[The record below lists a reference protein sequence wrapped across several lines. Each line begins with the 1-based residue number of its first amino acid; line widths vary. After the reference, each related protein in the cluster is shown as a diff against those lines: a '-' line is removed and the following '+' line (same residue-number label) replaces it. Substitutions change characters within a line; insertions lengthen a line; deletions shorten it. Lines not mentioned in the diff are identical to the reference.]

1 MLHNYSLFTI
11 HIHIIHIHSNPP
23 FRQDATLK
31 ELTNLIKEVEPNARP
46 SNVSFHF
53 KLVYLDSHKKSS
65 SSNSSPS
72 SYLMKDIGSV
82 RNRAA
87 AGESATVEALTLK
100 DIRFIQGDFLD
111 VAILTG
117 DAAVAAA
124 AVTASSSAPSSS
136 SALGSN
142 DHHVKRRGA
151 MASDRYDKDDLIRD
165 PSEIIVSK

>member
-1 MLHNYSLFTI
+1 
-11 HIHIIHIHSNPP
+11 
-23 FRQDATLK
+23 
-31 ELTNLIKEVEPNARP
+31 
-46 SNVSFHF
+46 
-53 KLVYLDSHKKSS
+53 
-65 SSNSSPS
+65 
-72 SYLMKDIGSV
+72 MKDIGSV

-87 AGESATVEALTLK
+87 AGESSTVEALTLK

-124 AVTASSSAPSSS
+124 VVTASSSAPSSS

-151 MASDRYDKDDLIRD
+151 MASDRYDRGPDRRGMASDRYRNGGRGGGR
-165 PSEIIVSK
+165 PY